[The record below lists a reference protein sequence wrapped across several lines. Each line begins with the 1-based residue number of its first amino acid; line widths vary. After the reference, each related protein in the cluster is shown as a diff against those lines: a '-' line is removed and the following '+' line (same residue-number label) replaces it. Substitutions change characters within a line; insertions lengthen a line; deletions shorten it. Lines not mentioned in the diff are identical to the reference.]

1 MIIQVLMRVCLLKKA
16 FKNPLEDNATS
27 RQPFTSRTFHP
38 RN

>member
-1 MIIQVLMRVCLLKKA
+1 MIIQVSMGVCLLKKA

-27 RQPFTSRTFHP
+27 RQPFISHTFHP